1 MKIQFKTS
9 EVVILLAASL
19 MSFLANMPDAWL
31 GNVVDKRVIL
41 AALTVLVIVAMFRY
55 LQFLLLATITIL
67 AIGANLPAELA
78 LSLGISQLALLIALG
93 ALIAIA
99 LLNRVVRL
107 LPMDKSAQ
115 VAESRD
121 AEPHDAEIVNTREVM
136 MSAIAKG
143 DQATV
148 LRLLAMNESVNFSEN
163 GTTPLHLAAE
173 KGYPDIVRI
182 LISHGADFRI
192 KNAEGMTALEVALAK
207 KRFVKTQDILHTA
220 SKPYFAELEQS
231 EMRNADAD
239 TWQKQQEN
247 K

>member
-9 EVVILLAASL
+9 EVVILLVASL

-31 GNVVDKRVIL
+31 GNVVDKKVIL

-78 LSLGISQLALLIALG
+78 TSLGISQLALLVALG

-99 LLNRVVRL
+99 LLNRAVKL
-107 LPMDKSAQ
+107 LPTGTAAQ
-115 VAESRD
+115 DAESHEL
-121 AEPHDAEIVNTREVM
+121 EPHDTESFNGRAAM
-136 MSAIAKG
+136 MAAIAKG

-148 LRLLAMNESVNFSEN
+148 LRLLVMNESVNFTAN

-207 KRFVKTQDILHTA
+207 KKFVKTQEILHTV
-220 SKPYFAELEQS
+220 SKPYFAEIDQS
-231 EMRNADAD
+231 ETRRTDSD
-239 TWQKQQEN
+239 IWQKQHD

>member
-9 EVVILLAASL
+9 EVLILLAASL

-31 GNVVDKRVIL
+31 GNVVDKKVIL

-78 LSLGISQLALLIALG
+78 LSLGISQLVLLVALG

-99 LLNRVVRL
+99 LLNRAVKL
-107 LPMDKSAQ
+107 LPTGTA
-115 VAESRD
+115 ARD
-121 AEPHDAEIVNTREVM
+121 AESHDTDRINGHEAM
-136 MSAIAKG
+136 MAAIAKG

-148 LRLLAMNESVNFSEN
+148 LRLLVLNESVNFTAN

-207 KRFVKTQDILHTA
+207 KKFVKTQEILHKV
-220 SKPYFAELEQS
+220 SKPYFAEIDQS
-231 EMRNADAD
+231 ETRRTDSD
-239 TWQKQQEN
+239 IWQKQHDKQ
-247 K
+247 

>member
-1 MKIQFKTS
+1 VKIQFKTS
-9 EVVILLAASL
+9 EVVILLVASL

-31 GNVVDKRVIL
+31 GNVVDKKVIL

-78 LSLGISQLALLIALG
+78 FSLGISQLVLLVVLG

-99 LLNRVVRL
+99 LLNRAVKL
-107 LPMDKSAQ
+107 LPTDKTA
-115 VAESRD
+115 RD
-121 AEPHDAEIVNTREVM
+121 AESNDTASINGREAM
-136 MSAIAKG
+136 MTAIAKG

-148 LRLLAMNESVNFSEN
+148 LRLLVMNESVNFTEN

-173 KGYPDIVRI
+173 KGYPDIVRL
-182 LISHGADFRI
+182 LISHGADFRM

-207 KRFVKTQDILHTA
+207 KKFVKTQEILHTV
-220 SKPYFAELEQS
+220 SKPYFSGTEQS
-231 EMRNADAD
+231 ETRRSDSD
-239 TWQKQQEN
+239 IWQKQHDKQ
-247 K
+247 